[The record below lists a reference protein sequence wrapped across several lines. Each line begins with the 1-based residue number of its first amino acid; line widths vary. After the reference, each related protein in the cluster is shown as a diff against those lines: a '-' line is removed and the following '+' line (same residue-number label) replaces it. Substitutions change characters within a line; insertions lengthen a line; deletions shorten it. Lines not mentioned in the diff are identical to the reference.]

1 MLYVEAVG
9 HQELRKIFEQKM
21 EGVGKDGA
29 GDYKEAH
36 DEDNS
41 DLQCTPNF
49 IRMFKYSRLGYVGRG
64 SGGSGERRKYV

>member
-1 MLYVEAVG
+1 
-9 HQELRKIFEQKM
+9 M